1 MPTLTLQERQERE
14 AEVRRML
21 DEGLTVNEMARKLGV
36 SQQSMSKFLKRRGWE
51 TQKAVAEKVAEERK
65 AKRKGMAKEVI
76 DRSAVVSHK
85 G

>member
-1 MPTLTLQERQERE
+1 MPTLTLQERHERE

-76 DRSAVVSHK
+76 DRSAAVSHK